1 MLISSVVGCCACV
14 PHTLAV
20 LHHKNIFDA
29 FSSLYPAVLLFL
41 ASTHYTKLNVICLLF
56 WQFVLFDTPDV
67 AIFLFGLFFLA
78 LDVGISFLLWYTVLV
93 S

>member
-20 LHHKNIFDA
+20 LHLKNISDA

-41 ASTHYTKLNVICLLF
+41 ALTHHTKLNVIYPLL
-56 WQFVLFDTPDV
+56 WQFVLLDIPDV
-67 AIFLFGLFFLA
+67 AIFLFGLVFLA
-78 LDVGISFLLWYTVLV
+78 LDVGISFVVYC